1 MNYNTKRK
9 DKARFILMLLLLT
22 VMAAGIGYVIGSWCC
37 AEEIKPDAVYPMA
50 NTNISWEQTFY
61 SGGWTEVAKR

>member
-1 MNYNTKRK
+1 
-9 DKARFILMLLLLT
+9 MLLLLT
-22 VMAAGIGYVIGSWCC
+22 VMAAGIGYVIGSWCN
-37 AEEIKPDAVYPMA
+37 AEEITPDAVFPMA